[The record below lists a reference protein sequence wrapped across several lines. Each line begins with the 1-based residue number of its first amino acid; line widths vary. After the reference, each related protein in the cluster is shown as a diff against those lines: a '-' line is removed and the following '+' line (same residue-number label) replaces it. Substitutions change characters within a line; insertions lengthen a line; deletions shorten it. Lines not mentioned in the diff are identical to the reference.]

1 MKKIIFNKK
10 NLALFL
16 LLLAIFLLGNGN
28 IFAWIITSLVTY
40 NVVFNNSIQTIG
52 LFIASNKNKGIFY
65 NLLFFSS
72 IFVFTVLLSWFL
84 TDREVH
90 YHLLD
95 TINYSRIGLQFLL
108 LPILLSFLTKK
119 QVPLSATFLIIPLFA
134 DSSTISSMV
143 NKTTVSYFL
152 SLIGSLIIYKFLYTK
167 YKNLLVDEKSDTG
180 KIWIVAEYVSTGI
193 LWFSW
198 LTVSLCNFVI
208 FLPRKFDIID
218 LILFSIVGIIT
229 LYCILISNGGEIQ
242 KIIDQKSDVK
252 NIKTTVIFNSLFA
265 FALLFIQHM
274 DNIPITSTWM
284 FLGILAGRELAISVT
299 TKRLAGEKY
308 RLCLAKIWKDLRLAI
323 IGIVL
328 SLLFVRIFKILFI
341 NS

>member
-1 MKKIIFNKK
+1 MKKKIFNKK

-16 LLLAIFLLGNGN
+16 LFLLVFLLGTNH

-40 NVVFNNSIQTIG
+40 NVIFNNSIQTIG

-72 IFVFTVLLSWFL
+72 IFIFAVLLSWFL
-84 TDREVH
+84 TEREVH

-95 TINYSRIGLQFLL
+95 SIDYSEIELQFLL
-108 LPILLSFLTKK
+108 LPILISFLTKK

-134 DSSTISSMV
+134 NSSTISSMI

-152 SLIGSLIIYKFLYTK
+152 SLIGSLVIYKFLYTK
-167 YKNLLVDEKSDTG
+167 YKNLLSDEKTDTG

-208 FLPRKFDIID
+208 FLPRKFDITDIV
-218 LILFSIVGIIT
+218 LLSSIGIVTI
-229 LYCILISNGGEIQ
+229 YCILISNGGEIQ

-265 FALLFIQHM
+265 FTLLFIQHL

-284 FLGILAGRELAISVT
+284 FLGVLAGRELAISVT

-323 IGIVL
+323 IGIIL
-328 SLLFVRIFKILFI
+328 SLLFVRVFKWVF
-341 NS
+341 

>member
-265 FALLFIQHM
+265 FALLFI
-274 DNIPITSTWM
+274 
-284 FLGILAGRELAISVT
+284 
-299 TKRLAGEKY
+299 
-308 RLCLAKIWKDLRLAI
+308 
-323 IGIVL
+323 
-328 SLLFVRIFKILFI
+328 
-341 NS
+341 